1 MTIRER
7 TGEAAGAPPE
17 PPASRKDASAAR
29 TVLIIEDNVDAA
41 ETLREILLAWGHSVE
56 LAFDGRMGLDMA
68 RTLRPDVILCDIGL
82 PRMDGYEVARAI
94 RADPALSS
102 AYLVAVTG
110 YATSEDRGRAAAAG
124 FDRHIAKP
132 ASIAAIE
139 EALAVPA
146 QPPT

>member
-17 PPASRKDASAAR
+17 TPASRTDASPAR
-29 TVLIIEDNVDAA
+29 TVLVIEDNVDAA

-56 LAFDGRMGLDMA
+56 LAFDGRMGLEKA

-110 YATSEDRGRAAAAG
+110 YATSEDRRRAAAAG

-146 QPPT
+146 QPAT